1 MGSVKFIAMG
11 AIVQQVLAMLVT
23 VVVTRLLGVAGY
35 GQMVTLVAVASTL
48 FSVSTQWALP
58 YALRESSVG
67 FHESQRLGPAFT
79 VPLLLSLALLM
90 GLTWAAPTMP
100 ESLLAGV
107 HQLPFLAMLCAALG
121 YFLFQAA
128 KAAFQIQTRFMA
140 YSVVLCA
147 DKFTLLLAIGPLALF
162 GVLDVQV
169 ALWVQ
174 AGSTLITGLLGL
186 WLGVRGR
193 WAWAGQPFAWSA
205 YARSAAPIAVSL
217 LISNVASLTFLII
230 RGGAQPAEVAW
241 LGMSNMVLG
250 LMLQPFNWLAPTL
263 APRLSMD
270 VRAPD
275 APARVRHYLEA
286 QLDPLLWLSLMA
298 AAMAAL
304 VSLYTPVLRWIFG
317 RVFQEAAHTIAT
329 TAFMAPAEVAN
340 MLIIQLVYAK
350 SRESIALPAMVLKAA
365 PFLLGLFAGL
375 EVGWMLLVLN
385 LGTWLMIGVQMW
397 SVRECCRAAQ
407 VWRHGLV
414 AVITL
419 GMQLV
424 SIQWPGPAMLLMLV
438 GVLGISAV
446 VMSPVAARLWRTRR
460 SPVAGL
466 RP

>member
-1 MGSVKFIAMG
+1 
-11 AIVQQVLAMLVT
+11 
-23 VVVTRLLGVAGY
+23 
-35 GQMVTLVAVASTL
+35 
-48 FSVSTQWALP
+48 
-58 YALRESSVG
+58 
-67 FHESQRLGPAFT
+67 
-79 VPLLLSLALLM
+79 
-90 GLTWAAPTMP
+90 
-100 ESLLAGV
+100 
-107 HQLPFLAMLCAALG
+107 
-121 YFLFQAA
+121 
-128 KAAFQIQTRFMA
+128 
-140 YSVVLCA
+140 
-147 DKFTLLLAIGPLALF
+147 
-162 GVLDVQV
+162 
-169 ALWVQ
+169 
-174 AGSTLITGLLGL
+174 
-186 WLGVRGR
+186 
-193 WAWAGQPFAWSA
+193 
-205 YARSAAPIAVSL
+205 
-217 LISNVASLTFLII
+217 
-230 RGGAQPAEVAW
+230 VAW